1 MTVDEIISY
10 TSNLIGDKAI
20 EKISDKIRDEEAI
33 TPSERKEFKRY
44 LTGINTAVDTI
55 ASQYYTL
62 EREIFVTSDDESCV
76 EYSSLADRVCDILQ
90 VKDMS
95 GSRVKFYALPFS
107 LYLPKPKTRYLVK
120 FRYRPQKVNFIDD
133 ELELLPFVPIEAV
146 GYLMASDIVL
156 AKGLYDE
163 SKFWFSKFESVMQ
176 RVLSGRRMR
185 TLNFDALI

>member
-10 TSNLIGDKAI
+10 TSNLIGDKSI
-20 EKISDKIRDEEAI
+20 EKIADKIRNEEAI
-33 TPSERKEFKRY
+33 TSSERREFKRY
-44 LTGINTAVDTI
+44 LTGINVAVDTI

-62 EREIFVTSDDESCV
+62 EREIFVTSDGESSV
-76 EYSSLADRVCDILQ
+76 EYSSLADRVCDVLS
-90 VKDMS
+90 VRDMS
-95 GSRVKFYALPFS
+95 GARVKFYALPFS

-120 FRYRPQKVNFIDD
+120 FRYRPKKVNNIDD

-156 AKGLYDE
+156 AKGLFDE
-163 SKFWFSKFESVMQ
+163 AKFWFSKFESVMQ